1 LKIAEILIIC
11 YTLTERSDDVTYPNE
26 FIDYLVQFHGSR
38 DYFEC
43 HEILEE
49 YWKETDS
56 GNKMSH
62 WVGFILLAV
71 SAYHHRRGNFPGA
84 ERTAHNSLKIMNH
97 IPATV
102 IHSLGLDYVQ
112 LIHMLESSIIKI
124 EQRQPYESMNLPIN
138 SKELHEICQSKCQ
151 KEGLDWL
158 HIGQVTEDII
168 HRHTLRDRSE
178 IIKERAY
185 QKALRQQK

>member
-1 LKIAEILIIC
+1 MA
-11 YTLTERSDDVTYPNE
+11 YPDE
-26 FIDYLVQFHGSR
+26 FIDYLIQFHGSR

-56 GNKMSH
+56 RNKMSH

-84 ERTAHNSLKIMNH
+84 ERTARNSLRVLRNTKADI
-97 IPATV
+97 
-102 IHSLGLDYVQ
+102 IHALGLDYEQLVQ
-112 LIHMLESSIIKI
+112 MLEASIIKI
-124 EQRQPYESMNLPIN
+124 EKRQPYESMNLPIN
-138 SKELHEICQSKCQ
+138 SNELYCICQTKCL
-151 KEGLDWL
+151 KEGLTWQYS
-158 HIGQVTEDII
+158 GPVTEEILQ
-168 HRHTLRDRSE
+168 RHTLRDRSE

>member
-1 LKIAEILIIC
+1 MA
-11 YTLTERSDDVTYPNE
+11 YPKE
-26 FIDYLVQFHGSR
+26 FINYLVQFHGSR

-56 GNKMSH
+56 KNKMSH

-84 ERTAHNSLKIMNH
+84 ERTARNSLKILKSTQ
-97 IPATV
+97 AAV
-102 IHSLGLDYVQ
+102 IHTLGLDYEQ
-112 LIHMLESSIIKI
+112 LIQMLEGSLIKI
-124 EQRQPYESMNLPIN
+124 EQRWPYESMNLPIN
-138 SKELHEICQSKCQ
+138 SKELNTFCQTKCQ
-151 KEGLDWL
+151 KEGLTWL
-158 HIGQVTEDII
+158 HTGPVTEEIL
-168 HRHTLRDRSE
+168 HRHALRDRSE

>member
-1 LKIAEILIIC
+1 MA
-11 YTLTERSDDVTYPNE
+11 YPNE

-49 YWKETDS
+49 YWKETDP

-71 SAYHHRRGNFPGA
+71 SAYHHRRENFSGA
-84 ERTAHNSLKIMNH
+84 ERTARNSLKIMNH
-97 IPATV
+97 TPAAT
-102 IHSLGLDYVQ
+102 IHSLGLDYGQ
-112 LIHMLESSIIKI
+112 LIHMLETSVIKI
-124 EQRQPYESMNLPIN
+124 EQRQPYKSLDLPIN
-138 SKELHEICQSKCQ
+138 NKELQDICQSKCQ
-151 KEGLDWL
+151 KEGYDWL
-158 HIGQVTEDII
+158 HKGQVATNIL

-185 QKALRQQK
+185 QKSLRQQK